1 MQTSC
6 GVFLRN
12 TQHQW
17 LLGHATGQ
25 AHWDIFKGLPND
37 LETPIQTALR
47 ELEEE
52 TGLRLTPHQLE
63 DAGQH
68 AYRPGKSMHL
78 FTAVLDCDASSLRCS
93 SIFAH
98 RVSNVMIPEMDAFH
112 WFDPDEA
119 RRKVVPR
126 MRKVLDTIVEY
137 RPSPMLR

>member
-6 GVFLRN
+6 GIFLRN
-12 TQHQW
+12 TQH
-17 LLGHATGQ
+17 H
-25 AHWDIFKGLPND
+25 
-37 LETPIQTALR
+37 QTALR

-68 AYRPGKSMHL
+68 AYRPGKSLHL

-93 SIFAH
+93 SMFAH

-119 RRKVVPR
+119 RRKVVPS
-126 MRKVLDTIVEY
+126 MRYVLDTIVEY

>member
-12 TQHQW
+12 TLHQW

-37 LETPIQTALR
+37 LETPLQTALR

-52 TGLRLTPHQLE
+52 TGLRLT
-63 DAGQH
+63 
-68 AYRPGKSMHL
+68 
-78 FTAVLDCDASSLRCS
+78 AVLDCDASSLRCS
-93 SIFAH
+93 SMFAH